1 LKPGMLRQRG
11 TKAHRLAFVTNFCPH
26 YRVKTYE
33 ALARDLGV
41 EFFFFSAGDDWYW
54 LQEHGTRVGRFRFR
68 NLPGFR
74 MAGAR
79 VTPTLPLVLWRGR
92 YDAYIKC
99 INGRFALPMTY
110 LAARLARRPFILWTG
125 LWTRLETPIHRLLFP
140 ITRYI
145 YRHADAV
152 VVYGEHV
159 KRYLESEGVQSD
171 RVFVAPHAVDNA
183 AYNQQVSAEE
193 TVALRRQ
200 FEIDAAAK
208 VILYVGRLEEG
219 KGLPFLLEAFATL
232 RRTDAVLLLVGAGS
246 ERSRLEQ
253 MAHALEISDRVR
265 FAGYVPPT
273 ETVAYYALAYVYVLP
288 SVATPVFKEPWG
300 LVVNEAFNQGVP
312 VIATDSVGAAAGG
325 LLRDGINGCVVR
337 ERDAR
342 ALTAALRNLLDDPA
356 LRDTMAQNAR
366 STIARWDNDGMVLG
380 FRRAIERVLN
390 VVTEQGP

>member
-1 LKPGMLRQRG
+1 MPEQQATATQRI
-11 TKAHRLAFVTNFCPH
+11 AFVTNFCPH

-54 LQEHGTRVGRFRFR
+54 LQEHGTRVGSFRFH

-79 VTPTLPLVLWRGR
+79 VTPTLPLELWRGR

-110 LAARLARRPFILWTG
+110 LAARLARRPFILWSG

-140 ITRYI
+140 LTRYI

-152 VVYGEHV
+152 VVYGDHV
-159 KRYLESEGVQSD
+159 KRYLESEGVRSA
-171 RVFVAPHAVDNA
+171 RIFVAPHAVDNT
-183 AYNQQVSAEE
+183 AYNRCVSAEE
-193 TVALRRQ
+193 TAALRRR
-200 FEIDAAAK
+200 FEFNADAK

-219 KGLPFLLEAFATL
+219 KGLPFLLEAFAAL
-232 RRTDAVLLLVGAGS
+232 RPTDAVLLLVGSGS

-253 MAHALEISDRVR
+253 LARALDISDRVR
-265 FAGYVPPT
+265 FAGYVTPND
-273 ETVAYYALAYVYVLP
+273 TVAYYALAYVYVLP
-288 SVATPVFKEPWG
+288 SVTTPVFKEPWG

-312 VIATDSVGAAAGG
+312 VIATDSVGATAGG

-337 ERDAR
+337 ERDAK
-342 ALTAALRNLLDDPA
+342 ALTAALRNILNDRA
-356 LRDTMAQNAR
+356 LRDTMSQNAR
-366 STIARWDNDGMVLG
+366 STIARWDNEGMVLG
-380 FRRAIERVLN
+380 FRRAIERVLK
-390 VVTEQGP
+390 VPAEQDP